1 MKCIC
6 PRVGWWDGRRVKK
19 SELWGILIPR
29 RPQPLIPVMR
39 CVHCAILLNF
49 SSHTA
54 FISFKSLSLQVRQQY
69 SLHLQELFEHCAIH
83 KINLPIQSSKF
94 PFPLSKKLASRI
106 LRSWVEKKIFDGVAR
121 CSYSQHCTNFPLSGS
136 TPRKRGKSVNGAQ
149 NGKLRLGESVTVSHL
164 TFFISGFSSFETHIC
179 HKNNSGSTHR

>member
-69 SLHLQELFEHCAIH
+69 SLHLQEQFEHCAIR

-106 LRSWVEKKIFDGVAR
+106 LRSWVEKKIFDGVAHIHSIAQISHWAVQHR
-121 CSYSQHCTNFPLSGS
+121 EREGRVLMARKMGNWDWGRVSQ
-136 TPRKRGKSVNGAQ
+136 
-149 NGKLRLGESVTVSHL
+149 
-164 TFFISGFSSFETHIC
+164 C
-179 HKNNSGSTHR
+179 HT